1 MSDYEEAASVIERAL
16 AAEVVVAGVMRV
28 RPETD
33 DVIALNVMEAL
44 SAAGFEVVRRQTDG

>member
-1 MSDYEEAASVIERAL
+1 MSDYEEAARVIEEAL

-33 DVIALNVMEAL
+33 DVIALNILEAL
-44 SAAGFEVVRRQTDG
+44 NAAGFEVVRRH

>member
-1 MSDYEEAASVIERAL
+1 MSDYEEAARVIEEAL

-33 DVIALNVMEAL
+33 DMIALNILEAL
-44 SAAGFEVVRRQTDG
+44 NAAGFEVVRRH